1 MAEWLRPVFARARTP
16 VPSTANLSTS
26 DRSISLNPED
36 TSESEDSNMSKGRPT
51 SLVSYMPFRTSIPPV
66 STPGTFPT
74 FRNPESI
81 YHKPSG
87 DQMAETLMVVMMNQ
101 SAIDPVPIEYN
112 PCILHVLEAYQDLRR
127 QLNTTQETIQELK
140 LSHTK
145 DIKEFEALATQWEN
159 KERDYKTEI
168 KRLEVILSK
177 TEGVMEAVSVARS
190 NSVIHGT
197 KRASGT
203 IRRGIGTIKER
214 NAPRDSRE
222 PGRYPFLAF
231 FIVLNLFR
239 HSRK

>member
-1 MAEWLRPVFARARTP
+1 MAEWLRPVFTSARTP
-16 VPSTANLSTS
+16 VPSTPNLSTS

-36 TSESEDSNMSKGRPT
+36 SFESEDSNMSKGRPT
-51 SLVSYMPFRTSIPPV
+51 SRVSYMPFRTSTTPA
-66 STPGTFPT
+66 STPDTFPA
-74 FRNPESI
+74 FRNPESM

-87 DQMAETLMVVMMNQ
+87 DQMAETLKVVMMNQ
-101 SAIDPVPIEYN
+101 SAIDQVPIEYN
-112 PCILHVLEAYQDLRR
+112 TCILHVLEAYQDLRQ
-127 QLNTTQETIQELK
+127 QLNTTLETTQELK

-168 KRLEVILSK
+168 KRLEIILSK
-177 TEGVMEAVSVARS
+177 TEGGMEAVSMARS

-197 KRASGT
+197 KRASET
-203 IRRGIGTIKER
+203 IGRGIGTIKER
-214 NAPRDSRE
+214 NAAQDARE
-222 PGRYPFLAF
+222 TGRYRFLAF